1 MNKATQEYLEW
12 LENLPKNGRD
22 PERINW
28 AFLFDQAQNGDMD
41 ALNYLYET
49 NEYIIHKVLSEATD
63 FIDPDLDIQVYIDL
77 MTDVLIR
84 GIRDYNHS
92 FHTSFRQFVKRNMYS
107 KLREY
112 AGKHKKLHHVLET
125 TSPISEYDTPTNEET
140 YPLAND
146 VRNIAYDQ
154 AAIGI
159 YLDEKPKNNAQSL
172 WEKLKVFASEEEL
185 DLLYRYHI
193 NGESQ
198 EEIAKSYNTSR
209 QMISFRIGRVQNRLK
224 NRIKA
229 ANFVYKH
236 LKIDNL
242 PISTLM
248 QQMGI
253 KDYKKIY
260 YYLSVYE
267 YLYQDGPLPESSDPY
282 GYKQYKPKSHHHTNK
297 TNRSEIF
304 KTRQRNKQLGE

>member
-12 LENLPKNGRD
+12 IENFPKNGRD

-28 AFLFDQAQNGDMD
+28 AILFELAQNGDMD

-49 NEYIIHKVLSEATD
+49 NEYIIHEIISEATQ
-63 FIDPDLDIQVYIDL
+63 FINPDLDIQVYLDML
-77 MTDVLIR
+77 TDVLIR
-84 GIRDYNHS
+84 GIKDYNPSHDV
-92 FHTSFRQFVKRNMYS
+92 SFRPFIKRNMHY

-112 AGKHKKLHHVLET
+112 ANKHKRLRHTLKT

-159 YLDEKPKNNAQSL
+159 YLDEKPQSNAQSL
-172 WEKLKVFASEEEL
+172 WERLKVFASEKEL

-198 EEIAKSYNTSR
+198 EEIAESYNTSR
-209 QMISFRIGRVQNRLK
+209 QMISYRIVRVQNRLR
-224 NRIKA
+224 NMIKA

-236 LKIDNL
+236 LKIDNI

-248 QQMGI
+248 QQMGT

-260 YYLSVYE
+260 YYLRIYE

-282 GYKQYKPKSHHHTNK
+282 GYKQYKPKRHHHTNK

-304 KTRQRNKQLGE
+304 KTRQRNKQLGD